1 MGERIQVRAG
11 CPTCGPV
18 LVDAELLRCEM
29 EPDVSKPSR
38 GLCELTCP
46 GCSQP
51 LLFSTAPSVVEAL
64 FKGGVQHSSG
74 AVPFELL
81 EAHAGPALSW
91 DDLLDF
97 KLALDRSPWPQLELD
112 A

>member
-1 MGERIQVRAG
+1 MNERIQVRAV

-29 EPDVSKPSR
+29 EPATSKPSR

-46 GCSQP
+46 GCSRAR
-51 LLFSTAPSVVEAL
+51 LFSTAPAVVESL
-64 FKGGVQHSSG
+64 FQGGVQHSSG

-97 KLALDRSPWPQLELD
+97 KLALDRSPWPQLDLD
-112 A
+112 V

>member
-1 MGERIQVRAG
+1 MRERIQVRAA

-18 LVDAELLRCEM
+18 LVDGELLRCEM
-29 EPDVSKPSR
+29 EPAAPKPSR
-38 GLCELTCP
+38 GLCELICP
-46 GCSQP
+46 GCSRA
-51 LLFSTAPSVVEAL
+51 LLFPTAAAVLKAL
-64 FKGGVQHSSG
+64 FEGGVQHSSG

-81 EAHAGPALSW
+81 EAHTGPALSW

-97 KLALDRSPWPQLELD
+97 KLALDASSWPQLELG

>member
-1 MGERIQVRAG
+1 MRGRIRVRAA

-18 LVDAELLRCEM
+18 LVDGDLLRCEM
-29 EPDVSKPSR
+29 EREASKPPR

-46 GCSQP
+46 GCSQA
-51 LLFSTAPSVVEAL
+51 LLFSTAPAVLEAL
-64 FKGGVQHSSG
+64 FKGGVQHFSG

-112 A
+112 S

>member
-1 MGERIQVRAG
+1 MRNRIHVRAT
-11 CPTCGPV
+11 CPRCGPMV
-18 LVDAELLRCEM
+18 VDGGQVQCER
-29 EPDVSKPSR
+29 EPRTPSR

-46 GCSQP
+46 ACSQP
-51 LLFSTAPSVVEAL
+51 VLFSTAPPVTEAL
-64 FKGGVQHSSG
+64 FQAGATHLSG

-81 EAHAGPALSW
+81 EPHAGPPLSW

-97 KLALDRSPWPQLELD
+97 KGALERSPWPQLELD

>member
-1 MGERIQVRAG
+1 MPERIQVRTA

-18 LVDAELLRCEM
+18 LVEAGLLRCEM
-29 EPDVSKPSR
+29 EPAVSEPSR

-46 GCSQP
+46 SCSQP
-51 LLFSTAPSVVEAL
+51 LLFATAPAVLKAL
-64 FKGGVQHSSG
+64 FKSGVQHSSG

-97 KLALDRSPWPQLELD
+97 KLALDRSSWPQLELD